1 MTYFPPKAGEPESF
15 NMCDQ
20 AHNHS
25 HSHGRFSDLS
35 IGRFRP
41 VGRRTFLAGL
51 GQGMFALLT
60 EASSAR
66 NVITIALGTT
76 GLAACAAP
84 PARQTSS
91 PTAASSTTAMAATV
105 APAAGGAALSYN
117 QVNLGFVNAYVLV
130 RGNEVAVVDT
140 GVANSQGKIEE
151 VIKSVGRAW
160 SDVKHVIL
168 THYHPDHAGSLDA
181 VMTASTNA
189 KAYAHAEDIP
199 QIKTSAKLMA
209 VADGSDVFG
218 LQIIGTPGHTPGHIS
233 VFDPVGSTFI
243 VGDALNNN
251 QGKLEGPNPQYSSD
265 MVSAIQ
271 SAKKIATLKFETAYF
286 MHGSTI
292 ESGASAAIA
301 KLAETLK

>member
-1 MTYFPPKAGEPESF
+1 
-15 NMCDQ
+15 MCDQ
-20 AHNHS
+20 GNKHP
-25 HSHGRFSDLS
+25 HSHGRFNSAP
-35 IGRFRP
+35 IGRFHP
-41 VGRRTFLAGL
+41 IGRRTFLAGL

-60 EASSAR
+60 EASVAR

-76 GLAACAAP
+76 SLAACAAP
-84 PARQTSS
+84 PASQS
-91 PTAASSTTAMAATV
+91 TAPAVAVAPTTAPAV
-105 APAAGGAALSYN
+105 APAAGLSAPSYN

-130 RGNEVAVVDT
+130 RGNEVAIVDT

-151 VIKSVGRAW
+151 VIKGVGRAW

-168 THYHPDHAGSLDA
+168 THYHPDHAGSMDA

-189 KAYAHAEDIP
+189 AAYAHAADIP
-199 QIKTSAKLMA
+199 QIKTSAKLLA

-233 VFDPVGSTFI
+233 VFDPIGSAFI
-243 VGDALNNN
+243 VGDALGNGE
-251 QGKLEGPNPQYSSD
+251 GKLSGPNAQFSSD
-265 MVSAIQ
+265 MVTAIK
-271 SAKKIATLKFETAYF
+271 SAKRIAALKFEKAYF

-292 ESGASAAIA
+292 ESGASDAIA

>member
-1 MTYFPPKAGEPESF
+1 
-15 NMCDQ
+15 MCDQ
-20 AHNHS
+20 AHTHS
-25 HSHGRFSDLS
+25 HSHGRFSDAS

-41 VGRRTFLAGL
+41 VGRRTFLARL

-60 EASSAR
+60 EASGAR

-76 GLAACAAP
+76 GLAACATP

-91 PTAASSTTAMAATV
+91 VPTAAAPTTAAMAATV
-105 APAAGGAALSYN
+105 AAAAGAALSYN

-130 RGNEVAVVDT
+130 RGNEVAIVDT

-151 VIKSVGRAW
+151 VIKGVGRTW
-160 SDVKHVIL
+160 GDVKHVLL
-168 THYHPDHAGSLDA
+168 THYHPDHAGSMDA
-181 VMTASTNA
+181 VMAASTNA
-189 KAYAHAEDIP
+189 QAYAHAADIP
-199 QIKTSAKLMA
+199 QIKTSAKLLA
-209 VADGSDVFG
+209 VAEGSDVFG

-251 QGKLEGPNPQYSSD
+251 EGQLEGPNPQYSSD

-271 SAKKIATLKFETAYF
+271 SAKKIATLKFEKAYF

-301 KLAETLK
+301 KLAATLK